1 MNPTTQK
8 MATSYNNLA
17 QVYENQGKYL
27 EACSYYQKAIE
38 ICERK
43 LGPNHPHTKIS
54 KTSYE
59 NLLQKMNRGNGER
72 RQ

>member
-43 LGPNHPHTKIS
+43 LGPDHPHTKGS
-54 KTSYE
+54 KTDYE
-59 NLLQKMNRGNGER
+59 NLLKKMNPKN
-72 RQ
+72 